1 MLLAFTVEI
10 KRKALRFIEELDEK
24 RKHRIA
30 ETILILKEDPVPFKR
45 EDVVKLKGYDST
57 YRIRIGESRLVY
69 TVSWD
74 ERKILIHYAGPR
86 GGAYD

>member
-1 MLLAFTVEI
+1 MAFSIEI
-10 KRKALRFIEELDEK
+10 KRKALKFIEDADEK
-24 RKHRIA
+24 KKRRIA
-30 ETILILKEDPVPFKR
+30 ETILILKDDPVPFKR

-69 TVSWD
+69 TVSWK

>member
-1 MLLAFTVEI
+1 LAFTVEI

-30 ETILILKEDPVPFKR
+30 EIILILKDDPIPFKK

-86 GGAYD
+86 GGAYE

>member
-1 MLLAFTVEI
+1 MAFTVEI

-24 RKHRIA
+24 RKRRIA
-30 ETILILKEDPVPFKR
+30 ETILTLKDDPVPFKR

>member
-1 MLLAFTVEI
+1 MAFTIEI

-30 ETILILKEDPVPFKR
+30 EIILSLKDDPVPFKR

-57 YRIRIGESRLVY
+57 CRIRIGEHRLVY

-74 ERKILIHYAGPR
+74 ERRIPVHYAGPR